1 MAKIHY
7 PKSDKPKRNKT
18 WYKKKSERGLSIWQI
33 LFRALVV
40 VSAVALLISYLSI
53 FIDPAFMSVPS
64 FFGLYYIPIFILNV
78 ILLIIGLVRMKRYL
92 VVSLVALLPTLF
104 FADLFVKF
112 GGEEKSVAG
121 DEVKVMT
128 YNVGR
133 FGAAP
138 KGMNTTQALNK
149 VCEFVAREAPDVL
162 CLQEFQTADTA
173 AVGRILKYLPY
184 RCHFFYGT
192 SKNFS
197 GNITFSRYPIVDKGA
212 ITFKDT
218 HNLCVWS
225 DLRINDVT
233 VRVYNC
239 HLQSNRL
246 SFTNTI
252 RRMGKRGQFT
262 DEVKNVHER
271 LADSN
276 IKRSEQVGTI
286 HDHIKACTIPSI
298 VCGDFNDTPMSYTY
312 HTLAS
317 GHKDSFADGGNG
329 FGATY
334 SVLWP
339 LLRIDYILM
348 PQNVSCDRTHITR
361 VPYSDH
367 YPVSTLIYF

>member
-7 PKSDKPKRNKT
+7 PKESKPKRNKT
-18 WYKKKSERGLSIWQI
+18 WYKKKTERGLTIWQI
-33 LFRALVV
+33 LFRALVI
-40 VSAVALLISYLSI
+40 VSALALCISYLSI
-53 FIDPAFMSVPS
+53 FIDPSFLSLPY
-64 FFGLYYIPIFILNV
+64 FFGLYYIPIFVLNV

-92 VVSLVALLPTLF
+92 IISLVALLPTLF

-112 GGEEKSVAG
+112 GGEEKSVSG
-121 DEVKVMT
+121 DEVKIMT

-133 FGAAP
+133 MAASP
-138 KGMNTTQALNK
+138 KGMNSSQTLSK
-149 VCEFVAREAPDVL
+149 ICEFAAREAPDVL
-162 CLQEFQTADTA
+162 CLQEFYTGDTS
-173 AVGRILKYLPY
+173 AVSRILKYLPY
-184 RCHFFYGT
+184 RCHYFYGAG
-192 SKNFS
+192 KNFS
-197 GNITFSRYPIVDKGA
+197 GNITFSRYPIVDKGV

-218 HNLCVWS
+218 HNLCLWS
-225 DLRINDVT
+225 DVRINDVT
-233 VRVYNC
+233 VRLYNC

-252 RRMGKRGQFT
+252 RRMAKKGQFT

-271 LADSN
+271 LAHSN
-276 IKRSEQVGTI
+276 IQRGEQVGAI
-286 HDHIKACTIPSI
+286 RDHIKSSTIPTM

-317 GHKDSFADGGNG
+317 DHKDSFADGGNG
-329 FGATY
+329 FGSTY

-339 LLRIDYILM
+339 LLRIDYILV
-348 PQNVSCDRTHITR
+348 PEDVSCDRTHITR

>member
-7 PKSDKPKRNKT
+7 PKEDKPKRNKT
-18 WYKKKSERGLSIWQI
+18 WYKKKTERGLTIWQI
-33 LFRALVV
+33 LFRALVI
-40 VSAVALLISYLSI
+40 VAAAALCISYLSI
-53 FIDPAFMSVPS
+53 FIAPAFMSLPY
-64 FFGLYYIPIFILNV
+64 FCGLYYIPLFFLNV
-78 ILLIIGLVRMKRYL
+78 VLLVIGLIRMKKYL
-92 VVSLVALLPTLF
+92 VISLVALLPTLF
-104 FADLFVKF
+104 FADLFIKF
-112 GGEEKSVAG
+112 GGEEKSLSG
-121 DEVKVMT
+121 DEVKVMS

-133 FGAAP
+133 FSAAA
-138 KGMNTTQALNK
+138 KGMTQAQASTK
-149 VCEFVAREAPDVL
+149 VCEFIAREAPDIV
-162 CLQEFQTADTA
+162 CLQEFQTSDSSS
-173 AVGRILKYLPY
+173 VNRILKYLPY
-184 RCHFFYGT
+184 RCHYFYGT
-192 SKNFS
+192 GKNLS
-197 GNITFSRYPIVDKGA
+197 GNIIFSRYPIVDKSA

-218 HNLCVWS
+218 HNLCLWCDV
-225 DLRINDVT
+225 RINDVT

-252 RRMGKRGQFT
+252 RKMAKKGQFT

-271 LADSN
+271 LAHSN
-276 IKRSEQVGTI
+276 IQRSQQVGTI
-286 HDHIKACTIPSI
+286 HDHIKACNLPSM

-312 HTLAS
+312 HKLAS

-339 LLRIDYILM
+339 LLRIDFILM
-348 PQNVSCDRTHITR
+348 PENVSCDRTHITR

>member
-18 WYKKKSERGLSIWQI
+18 WYKKKSERGLSLGQI
-33 LFRALVV
+33 LFRALVI

-53 FIDPAFMSVPS
+53 FIDPAFMSVPY

-92 VVSLVALLPTLF
+92 VISLVALLPTLF

-121 DEVKVMT
+121 DEVKIMT

-133 FGAAP
+133 LNAAP
-138 KGMNTTQALNK
+138 KGMNSTQALGK

-162 CLQEFQTADTA
+162 CLQEFQTTDTA
-173 AVGRILKYLPY
+173 AVARILKYLPY
-184 RCHFFYGT
+184 RCHYFHGT
-192 SKNFS
+192 SKKFS
-197 GNITFSRYPIVDKGA
+197 GNITLSRYPIVDKGA

-218 HNLCVWS
+218 HNLCIWC

-286 HDHIKACTIPSI
+286 HDHIRACTIPSI

-312 HTLAS
+312 HTLAA

-334 SVLWP
+334 SILWP

-348 PQNVSCDRTHITR
+348 PENVSCDRTHITR